1 MSTQVDPISHKES
14 GMTEQLTHTCYNM
27 DQPQKHDAK
36 FKKPDKKCYKTYV
49 SLSMKGMIR

>member
-27 DQPQKHDAK
+27 DQPQKHDAE
-36 FKKPDKKCYKTYV
+36 FKKPDKKCHKTYV
-49 SLSMKGMIR
+49 SLSTKGMIR